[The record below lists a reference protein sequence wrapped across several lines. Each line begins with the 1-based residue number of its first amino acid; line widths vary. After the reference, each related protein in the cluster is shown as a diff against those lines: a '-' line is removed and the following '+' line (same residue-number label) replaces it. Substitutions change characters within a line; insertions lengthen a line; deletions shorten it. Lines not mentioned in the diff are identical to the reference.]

1 MISMGKIG
9 VGVIGLGGV
18 AEIGHLPWYKFNPN
32 VVINAVADIDI
43 VKARRIAEKYGVKK
57 YYKDYIKLLE
67 NKDIEA
73 VSICTPVHLHKE
85 HVVMACK
92 YGKHVLVE
100 KPMAR
105 DVDEC
110 REMISA
116 AEKNNVILMVGFM
129 KRFNPGF
136 QYIKNVLDSGEIGSP
151 HYIDVHWSLFDIKG
165 SSGFR
170 YKSYT
175 GGGVFQ
181 DHGSHYIDLSRWWF
195 NDEVKEVT
203 AEFNIMVEGREVED
217 HGVVLLRF
225 NRRGIATIETSR
237 IGLAHPNYGLYERGQ
252 IYTTKGGITF
262 NVPDWTS
269 YELPEISLFNGE
281 YWKTIRLWKEGRSPP
296 KHYMFKR
303 EIDHFI
309 QCIFENRKP
318 MVTGYDGLKAIEVI
332 NAAYISC
339 LENRKISLPL
349 ERYKINPGIFKR
361 FPKFK
366 C

>member
-1 MISMGKIG
+1 MIFMGKIG

-18 AEIGHLPWYKFNPN
+18 AEIGHLPWYKFNQN
-32 VVINAVADIDI
+32 VEIKAVVDINLA
-43 VKARRIAEKYGVKK
+43 KAKRIAGKYGVRK
-57 YYKDYIKLLE
+57 YYTDYLKLLE
-67 NKDIEA
+67 DKDVEA
-73 VSICTPVHLHKE
+73 VSICTPVHLHRE
-85 HVVMACK
+85 HVIMACK

-105 DVDEC
+105 DIDEC
-110 REMISA
+110 REMITV

-136 QYIKNVLDSGEIGSP
+136 QFIKSMLDSGEIGSP
-151 HYIDVHWSLFDIKG
+151 HYIDVHWSLFDIQG
-165 SSGFR
+165 SEGFR

-195 NDEVKEVT
+195 NDEVKELV
-203 AEFNIMVEGREVED
+203 AEFNIMVSGREVED

-225 NRRGIATIETSR
+225 RRGGIATIETSR

-252 IYTTKGGITF
+252 IYTTKGGLTF

-269 YELPEISLFNGE
+269 YELPRISIFNGND
-281 YWKTIRLWKEGRSPP
+281 WRTIKLWKNGRSPP

-309 QCIFENRKP
+309 HCILNDEQP
-318 MVTGYDGLKAIEVI
+318 IVTGYDGLKAIEVI
-332 NAAYISC
+332 NAAYISF
-339 LENRKISLPL
+339 LEKRKVSLPL
-349 ERYKINPGIFKR
+349 EKYRIDPNIFQR
-361 FPKFK
+361 FPRFQ
-366 C
+366 